1 METLSEYL
9 KIGLLPF
16 IISLVAVW
24 ILHPQI
30 IKVALLKEIVD
41 TPNARKLQKEPVPI
55 LGGVAVFFGI
65 FMSLMF
71 SNIVIECSELFILL
85 TAMLLMLYIGAIDDV
100 LDISPQARLAA
111 QIGAALVLVYLGNG
125 YVVADLMGLFGIGAL
140 PEWAAVPLSV
150 FAIVGI
156 INATNLIDG
165 VDGLS
170 SGFGMM
176 ACLIFSVVF
185 FNLDDVPMV
194 VLSAAT
200 LGALLLFF
208 LHNVFGKSS
217 KMFIGDSGTLTLGI
231 IMAAGVT
238 RIISQVQTP
247 GAALFEREWASVIP
261 FTLAVL
267 AIPVFDT
274 VRVMLTRMLHH
285 KSPFHP
291 DKTHLHHMFID
302 LGFSHVITTV
312 CVLTLNTLVIGIWTL
327 SYYAGLTPDAQ
338 TIVVVATATLVT
350 AGLYQGV
357 ELFKR
362 RYPER
367 YARTAER
374 IRRSQPKRDGWMLV
388 AQRIIDRI

>member
-9 KIGLLPF
+9 KIGFLPF

-194 VLSAAT
+194 VRAPRRWARCCSSSCTTSSARAPRCSSAT
-200 LGALLLFF
+200 
-208 LHNVFGKSS
+208 
-217 KMFIGDSGTLTLGI
+217 
-231 IMAAGVT
+231 AAPS
-238 RIISQVQTP
+238 R
-247 GAALFEREWASVIP
+247 WASSWP
-261 FTLAVL
+261 RASR
-267 AIPVFDT
+267 A
-274 VRVMLTRMLHH
+274 
-285 KSPFHP
+285 S
-291 DKTHLHHMFID
+291 
-302 LGFSHVITTV
+302 S
-312 CVLTLNTLVIGIWTL
+312 
-327 SYYAGLTPDAQ
+327 
-338 TIVVVATATLVT
+338 
-350 AGLYQGV
+350 
-357 ELFKR
+357 
-362 RYPER
+362 
-367 YARTAER
+367 ARCRPPAPPSSNGSGPR
-374 IRRSQPKRDGWMLV
+374 
-388 AQRIIDRI
+388 